1 MTSPAPAPAPAPEV
15 RAAREGPLALAVD
28 IGTSAVRAFLYDIEG
43 AGVTG
48 VRLRYEWT
56 TTPDG
61 GAEIDVERVVAL
73 VVEAMEVAMAGAGPL
88 AARVVAVGLTG
99 MWHSLVAVDAADVP
113 VTPLYAWS
121 DTRASAGANHL
132 RRTLDERAFHAR
144 TGTVFHPSYIPARVV
159 WLRETVPTTCST
171 IRRWMTIGDYLAMR
185 LFGAP
190 QISVSLASG
199 TGLFDQHS
207 QRWDAPLLDA
217 LELRAEHLPAI
228 TDIDVPMRGLRS
240 EFAARLSALRDV
252 PFVAL
257 VGDGA
262 AANVG
267 SGCMRPEAL
276 ALSIGTSAAL
286 RVLARAADVTIPDG
300 LWCYRLDG
308 AHVVLGGA
316 LSNGGN
322 VYAWMR
328 NTLKL
333 PPSEEIE
340 MAISAGEPDSHQLTM
355 LPFLAGERSPDWS
368 LTARAAIAGLRLD
381 TGPLELVRAGMEA
394 VALRLALIQG
404 LLRGSFPTLRTIVA
418 SGGALRQSPAWA
430 QIVTDA
436 LGVPLAVADD
446 HEASSRGAALLALQ
460 SVGAIPSAAAV
471 EPPATTLLVPNAART
486 AIYHRALERQIALGA
501 ALRALEKAEGIQQ

>member
-1 MTSPAPAPAPAPEV
+1 M
-15 RAAREGPLALAVD
+15 D
-28 IGTSAVRAFLYDIEG
+28 IGTSAVRAFLYDADG
-43 AGVTG
+43 AGVSG

-56 TTPDG
+56 TTHDG

-88 AARVVAVGLTG
+88 ATRVVAVGLTG
-99 MWHSLVAVDAADVP
+99 MWHSLVAVGADDAP
-113 VTPLYAWS
+113 VTPLYSWS
-121 DTRASAGANHL
+121 DTRAGAAASSL

-144 TGTVFHPSYIPARVV
+144 TGTVFHPSYLPARIV
-159 WLRETVPTTCST
+159 WLRDTAPRAAAAVH
-171 IRRWMTIGDYLAMR
+171 RWMTIGDYLALR
-185 LFGAP
+185 LFGTPA
-190 QISVSLASG
+190 ISVSLASG
-199 TGLFDQHS
+199 TGLFDQHLLT
-207 QRWDAPLLDA
+207 WDAPLLHA
-217 LELRAEHLPAI
+217 LEVGPGELPSL
-228 TDIDVPMRGLRS
+228 TDIDTPLRGLRP

-252 PFVAL
+252 PFVPV

-286 RVLARAADVTIPDG
+286 RVLARAADVAIPEG
-300 LWCYRLDG
+300 LWCYRLDRS
-308 AHVVLGGA
+308 HVVLGGA

-333 PPSEEIE
+333 PSSEEIE
-340 MAISAGEPDSHQLTM
+340 MGLSAGSPDAHGLTM

-368 LTARAAIAGLRLD
+368 LSARAAIAGLRLD

-394 VALRLALIQG
+394 VALRLALVQG

-436 LGVPLAVADD
+436 LGTPLAVADD
-446 HEASSRGAALLALQ
+446 HETSSRGAALLALQ
-460 SVGAIPSAAAV
+460 SVNAISSAADV
-471 EPPATTLLVPNAART
+471 EPPPTTLLLPDPDRS
-486 AIYHRALERQIALGA
+486 AIYQRALARQIALGA
-501 ALRALEKAEGIQQ
+501 ALRAWEKAPNPGT